1 MTDSTPPRKRNLLV
15 PILAATVLAT
25 GIWLG
30 SRLQTPFTGE
40 RSFFTPN
47 TGSFNKISDI
57 LGYIQQEYVD
67 TVDREE
73 LVNLSIEKMLQSLD
87 PHSAYIPAED
97 LKAANEPLEG
107 NFEGI
112 GIEFHIQS
120 DTIMVVSAI
129 SGGPSENVGIRAGD
143 RIVMVDDTV
152 VAGVNITNADVMNK
166 LRGQGGTRVNV
177 KILRRGVPK
186 LLDFTIT
193 RGKIP
198 IYSLDVAYMAN
209 DSTGYIKISRFAAT
223 TYDEFMQ
230 AAVPMKQKGMKQL
243 LLDLRG
249 NPGGYLDAA
258 TKLADEFLGDK
269 KTVVYTEGKSRPRT
283 NYEATGVGEFEDIRV
298 VILVDEGSAS
308 ASEIV
313 AGALQDWDRATIV
326 GRRTFGKGLV
336 QEQTILPDGSALRLT
351 IARYY
356 TPTGRSIQKPYNDGF
371 DEYNNEL
378 AERFNH
384 NELLSADS
392 IQFPDSLRFVT
403 PGGKVVFGGG
413 GIMPDVFVPIDTTGR
428 NNNFL
433 VEVVNKGLI
442 SQFAY
447 DYVDEH
453 RRELTAYGS
462 FSEFDKR
469 FQVDNSVFSQFIQ
482 VATGAGVAKNLT
494 EVNDAAPYLKN
505 QLKAFISRQV
515 FKNEGFYPI
524 LLQVDK
530 TYLKALE
537 IISQKPGADG
547 GDKG

>member
-1 MTDSTPPRKRNLLV
+1 MEPSSRNKKYYLPLAFALILGIGLYLGTRLNV
-15 PILAATVLAT
+15 PFI
-25 GIWLG
+25 
-30 SRLQTPFTGE
+30 QE
-40 RSFFTPN
+40 RSFFSTSN
-47 TGSFNKISDI
+47 QFNKFSDV

-67 TVDREE
+67 TVNRED

-87 PHSAYIPAED
+87 PHSSYIPAED
-97 LKAANEPLEG
+97 LQQANEPLEG

-112 GIEFHIQS
+112 GIEFHIQA

-143 RIVMVDDTV
+143 RIVKVEDTL
-152 VAGVNITNADVMNK
+152 VAGVNITNPEVMQK
-166 LRGQGGTRVNV
+166 LRGPGGTKV
-177 KILRRGVPK
+177 KVAIARRGVAD
-186 LLDFTIT
+186 LLEFTIK

-198 IYSLDVAYMAN
+198 IYSLEASFMID
-209 DSTGYIKISRFAAT
+209 DSTGYFKISRFAAT

-230 AAVPMKQKGMKQL
+230 ASMNFKKQGMKQMII
-243 LLDLRG
+243 DLRG

-283 NYEATGVGEFEDIRV
+283 NYEATSTGEFEDAKV

-308 ASEIV
+308 ASEIL

-326 GRRTFGKGLV
+326 GRRSFGKGLV

-356 TPTGRSIQKPYNDGF
+356 TPTGRSIQKPYNNGF

-378 AERFNH
+378 MSRFDH

-392 IQFPDSLRFVT
+392 IQFPDSLKFVT
-403 PGGKVVFGGG
+403 PGGKIVYGGG
-413 GIMPDVFVPIDTTGR
+413 GIMPDVFVPIDTSGR

-433 VEVVNKGLI
+433 IDIINNGVI
-442 SQFAY
+442 SQFSY
-447 DYVDEH
+447 DYVDVH
-453 RRELTAYGS
+453 RGEL
-462 FSEFDKR
+462 KR
-469 FQVDNSVFSQFIQ
+469 FRTYKDFENGFEVNSTIYDQFIN
-482 VATGAGVAKNLT
+482 AAVAKKIKRN
-494 EVNDAAPYLKN
+494 EKEIAEAAPYLKN

-515 FKNEGFYPI
+515 FKNEGFYPV
-524 LLQVDK
+524 LLKVDK
-530 TYLKALE
+530 TFQKALE
-537 IISQKPGADG
+537 VIAATPVS
-547 GDKG
+547 